1 MPYKTR
7 AKCPARELAATPNS
21 HPNSLARDK
30 LINSAH
36 PGPAR
41 LARALECRNAPDECN
56 EVGDFTA
63 EIVPCFV
70 CMRFF

>member
-1 MPYKTR
+1 MPR
-7 AKCPARELAATPNS
+7 MPRM
-21 HPNSLARDK
+21 
-30 LINSAH
+30 SA
-36 PGPAR
+36 PD
-41 LARALECRNAPDECN
+41 ECNEVGDFTAEIAPDECN